1 MPTILLRRGTTVER
15 DEYTP
20 LQGEIIFDTTD
31 NRVYTGDGT
40 TAGGVPVGS
49 AYPKTK
55 TQREAMTPLLG
66 QLIFDTTDKV
76 LYVGDGTTSGGIRDD
91 DNFYPAPL
99 TRAQSSGTDTNVL
112 EFKVNSDTISST
124 ATHTITNSY
133 TEITT
138 SNETSD
144 LGTNDAPAITLTGNN
159 GSIVYVY
166 FKTAGTRTAESSPF
180 GTTTRNITV
189 QGVSMVQGNFKTFFK
204 TTDGWKEI

>member
-1 MPTILLRRGTTVER
+1 MPTILLRRGTTAER
-15 DEYTP
+15 EAYTP
-20 LQGEIIFDTTD
+20 LQGEIIFDTD
-31 NRVYTGDGT
+31 ENKVYTGDGT
-40 TAGGVPVGS
+40 TAGGIHILSNALTNTS
-49 AYPKTK
+49 A
-55 TQREAMTPLLG
+55 
-66 QLIFDTTDKV
+66 
-76 LYVGDGTTSGGIRDD
+76 
-91 DNFYPAPL
+91 
-99 TRAQSSGTDTNVL
+99 NVL